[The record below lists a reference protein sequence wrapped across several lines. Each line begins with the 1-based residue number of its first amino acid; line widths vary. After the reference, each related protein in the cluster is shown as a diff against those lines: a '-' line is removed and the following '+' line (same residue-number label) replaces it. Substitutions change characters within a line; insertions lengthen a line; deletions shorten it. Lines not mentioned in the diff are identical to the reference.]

1 MTEQELR
8 SIVRQAIAKQ
18 LGVQGPAGP
27 VQGSGSVQSPGLVQS
42 PAFGPESPA
51 MVPQSVPFGSH
62 ASHYLYMQLVN
73 DNGGQCLIEPN
84 VPCNHCGYCQSHGH

>member
-1 MTEQELR
+1 MNEQDLR

-18 LGVQGPAGP
+18 LGGVA
-27 VQGSGSVQSPGLVQS
+27 VQGSEPSP
-42 PAFGPESPA
+42 PE
-51 MVPQSVPFGSH
+51 MVPASVPFGSH
-62 ASHYLYMQLVN
+62 ASHFLYMQLVN

>member
-1 MTEQELR
+1 MNEQDLR
-8 SIVRQAIAKQ
+8 AVVRAAIQRQ
-18 LGVQGPAGP
+18 LGGGQGP
-27 VQGSGSVQSPGLVQS
+27 GSVPSSESVQ
-42 PAFGPESPA
+42 
-51 MVPQSVPFGSH
+51 MVPASVSFGSD

>member
-8 SIVRQAIAKQ
+8 AIVRAAIAKQ
-18 LGVQGPAGP
+18 LGDVQRPGSSVQGPESP
-27 VQGSGSVQSPGLVQS
+27 VQSSS
-42 PAFGPESPA
+42 FGPESPA

-62 ASHYLYMQLVN
+62 ASHYIYMQLVN
-73 DNGGQCLIEPN
+73 DNGGQCLIEPQ

>member
-1 MTEQELR
+1 MNEQELR
-8 SIVRQAIAKQ
+8 AIVRAAIQKQ
-18 LGVQGPAGP
+18 LGDVQRPGGP
-27 VQGSGSVQSPGLVQS
+27 VQGSS
-42 PAFGPESPA
+42 FGPESSGSGPETPA

-73 DNGGQCLIEPN
+73 DNGGQCLIEPK

>member
-8 SIVRQAIAKQ
+8 SIVREVVARR
-18 LGVQGPAGP
+18 LGAETVPRPSSNVQR
-27 VQGSGSVQSPGLVQS
+27 
-42 PAFGPESPA
+42 AFEEPSRPE

-73 DNGGQCLIEPN
+73 DNGGQCLIEPK

>member
-1 MTEQELR
+1 MNEQELR

-18 LGVQGPAGP
+18 LGGGEVHGPSSTVHGP
-27 VQGSGSVQSPGLVQS
+27 LLQEPSQ
-42 PAFGPESPA
+42 PA
-51 MVPQSVPFGSH
+51 MVPNSVPFGSH

-73 DNGGQCLIEPN
+73 DNGGQCLIEPK

>member
-1 MTEQELR
+1 MNEQALR
-8 SIVRQAIAKQ
+8 SLVRQAIAKQ

-27 VQGSGSVQSPGLVQS
+27 VPGSRSVQSS
-42 PAFGPESPA
+42 AFSPESPA
-51 MVPQSVPFGSH
+51 MVPDAVPFGSH

-73 DNGGQCLIEPN
+73 DNGGQCLIESK